1 MTYGWGNFGRDHQAI
16 NKMKGKSVTLLLG
29 TLSGGGSESVC
40 INLANFLSARGWDV
54 TLVCVNLKSRD
65 YESAVTDKVNLVDL
79 KAPRLMLAFFYLIP
93 FLRKEQPSLVLS
105 FHYYTAS
112 LLLLCRLFLRK
123 KYKVL
128 LRNNISLSSSEK
140 NKEGLDKIAFKF
152 VKLIYKKFDA
162 VISQCKSMEKE
173 LLSSYGVSPKKSHV
187 IYNPLKPL
195 RVEKLKEEFRE
206 LPENYIL
213 SVGRLS
219 EQKQFRHAIYALNK
233 LSEQGYDDLK
243 LIIVGQ
249 GDELKSLIDY
259 SRELC
264 VSERVIFWGFTKELA
279 RLYKEAKLTL
289 MTSKFE
295 GFPNVLI
302 ESISV
307 GTPVVSYDCETGPSE
322 IVIENVNG
330 FLVEKNNKA
339 HLIKAVTCALDTQ
352 WNSDEVIET
361 SLRFSP
367 ELVIPMY
374 EKLFLSFTKENSANH
389 SIDERK
395 SV

>member
-1 MTYGWGNFGRDHQAI
+1 
-16 NKMKGKSVTLLLG
+16 MKGKSVTLLLG

-195 RVEKLKEEFRE
+195 QIQKNKKEIKGV
-206 LPENYIL
+206 PENYIL

-219 EQKQFRHAIYALNK
+219 DQKQFRHAIYALK
-233 LSEQGYDDLK
+233 MLSEQGYDSLR
-243 LIIVGQ
+243 LVIVGQ
-249 GDELKSLIDY
+249 GGELKNLKDY

-264 VSERVIFWGFTKELA
+264 VSERVIFLGFTKELGM
-279 RLYKEAKLTL
+279 LYKGAKLTL

-307 GTPVVSYDCETGPSE
+307 GTPVVSYDCATGPSE
-322 IVIENVNG
+322 IVVDNVNG
-330 FLVEKNNKA
+330 LLVEKNNKTR
-339 HLIKAVTCALDTQ
+339 LVKALTSVLDAD
-352 WNSDEVIET
+352 WDSDEIIGT

-367 ELVIPMY
+367 DSIVPQY
-374 EKLFLSFTKENSANH
+374 ERLLLSYQKNN
-389 SIDERK
+389 
-395 SV
+395 